1 MKKLVV
7 AVIGLFSVSCLAV
20 AKDEPLDLGT
30 IDVVGVTPLSNGGVA
45 AEKLPAHIQTVDAE
59 QLQQAQS
66 ISLADYMER
75 YLGGVSTNEAQS
87 NPLQPDIF
95 YRGFVASPLLGMP
108 QGLSTYVN
116 GVRFNEPFGDTVN
129 WDLLPQNVID
139 TMTLYSGSNPV
150 YGLNSLGGA
159 IAVKTK
165 TGFSAPEHQLE
176 VYGGSWDRHSEELT
190 SGWNNDTWGYF
201 LDLHHFEDGGW
212 RNHSSTKAEQAFG
225 TLSWRG
231 DKGSLDLSLAANDNN
246 MTGNGAAP
254 VQLLQQ
260 NRKAVFTHPDTT
272 TTKMFFSELQGSY
285 DVTDKIEVSGN
296 AYFRQNRM
304 KSFNGDS
311 GDYSN
316 CAAPD
321 QTADQATAE
330 QTLAEAEAAAQ
341 VAADNLATVTTDNLA
356 AVAAV
361 TAATTTAET
370 SAADLTAAADA
381 LAAVD
386 ATDAAA
392 VATATD
398 AVTAANAAVATAAAD
413 VAAADAAAAVTD
425 DNLATATADNQ
436 AAMDALNAA
445 NADNLATMNALNQ
458 IAAARQKLL
467 CDPHDVAVIDTNG
480 KEVNATSAVQGAI
493 NNYSQTNMRSRGGTI
508 QTVFANDLFKH
519 ENNLTTGVSYD
530 YSEVNFSS
538 DTELASLTDTRG
550 TTRSNIFVDESK
562 VRLHTNTSTVGVFLT
577 DSFSITDALTATI
590 AGRYNYIHV
599 NMMDEYINDPTKTL
613 NGSHT
618 FERLNPSAGLT
629 YQVLS
634 NLNLYGNYSESTRAP
649 SPVEL
654 SCADPEAPCK
664 LPNSFVSDPDL
675 KQVVAK
681 TWETGVRGD
690 LDDLL
695 GKGGLKWNLGF
706 FHTINNNDIIF
717 RRDATSSLLSQ
728 GYFDNV
734 GQTRRYGI
742 EAGTSAD
749 YPQLFSSIDDWH
761 FATNYTYLNARFLTP
776 FDSLNPHNPNE
787 IAVVH
792 KGSKIPGI
800 PEHIFKAAVN
810 VDLWQKFSLGVN
822 GQYSGDRYLRG
833 DEANRNAKSS
843 GYWLFN
849 ATAEY
854 KVTKNFSVFGKLD
867 NIFDENYN
875 SFGVYGNATQVLGD
889 SYNDGRFFSPG
900 MPRAGWIGVRLS
912 M

>member
-1 MKKLVV
+1 MRKSVYG
-7 AVIGLFSVSCLAV
+7 VIGLFSLSSLTMTLAQD
-20 AKDEPLDLGT
+20 KPTDLGV
-30 IDVVGVTPLSNGGVA
+30 IDVISTSPLSGSEIESG
-45 AEKLPAHIQTVDAE
+45 KLPAHIQHVDAE
-59 QLQQAQS
+59 QLQKSQT
-66 ISLADYMER
+66 ISLADYMDR
-75 YLGGVSTNEAQS
+75 FLSGVSTNEAQN

-129 WDLLPQNVID
+129 WDLIPQNAID
-139 TMTLYSGSNPV
+139 SMTLYSGSNPV

-159 IAVKTK
+159 ISAKTK
-165 TGFSAPEHQLE
+165 TGFSAPLHQLE

-201 LDLHHFEDGGW
+201 IDLHHFEDGGW
-212 RNHSSTKAEQAFG
+212 RNHSATKAEQAFG

-260 NRKAVFTHPDTT
+260 NRKAVFTHPDST

-311 GDYSN
+311 GDYAS

-321 QTADQATAE
+321 QTEDQA
-330 QTLAEAEAAAQ
+330 AAAQ
-341 VAADNLATVTTDNLA
+341 ALADAETAAQAAADNLTAVTADNQAAADSVAAAEA
-356 AVAAV
+356 AVAA
-361 TAATTTAET
+361 AQ
-370 SAADLTAAADA
+370 
-381 LAAVD
+381 
-386 ATDAAA
+386 
-392 VATATD
+392 
-398 AVTAANAAVATAAAD
+398 
-413 VAAADAAAAVTD
+413 AAADAAAEALATAD
-425 DNLATATADNQ
+425 LAAAQTTSALTADNLATATTDNQ
-436 AAMDALNAA
+436 AALDALNAA
-445 NADNLATMNALNQ
+445 NTDNLTTMNSLNQ

-480 KEVNATSAVQGAI
+480 NQVDATSAVQGAI
-493 NNYSQTNMRSRGGTI
+493 NNYSQTNMRSRGGTV

-550 TTRSNIFVDESK
+550 TTRSNIFIDESK
-562 VRLHTNTSTVGVFLT
+562 VRLHTNTSTVGVYLT
-577 DSFSITDALTATI
+577 DSFSITDKLTATV

-599 NMMDEYINDPTKTL
+599 NMKDEYINDPTKTL

-629 YQVLS
+629 YQALS

-664 LPNSFVSDPDL
+664 LPNSFVADPDL

-690 LDDLL
+690 LDQLL

-717 RRDATSSLLSQ
+717 RRDAASSTISQ

-734 GQTRRYGI
+734 GKTRRYGI

-776 FDSLNPHNPNE
+776 FDGLNPLEPDE
-787 IAVVH
+787 VAVVN

-800 PEHIFKAAVN
+800 PEHIFKAAVG
-810 VDLWQKFSLGVN
+810 VDLWEKFSLGLN

-833 DEANRNAKSS
+833 DEANHNAKSA

-849 ATAEY
+849 ATADY
-854 KVTKNFSVFGKLD
+854 KVTKNFSIFGKLD
-867 NIFDENYN
+867 NIFDKNYN

-912 M
+912 L